1 MSHRRIPHFK
11 VLLIFTRFPIVLR
24 NSQATLNNILAHAY
38 QHISDWIDVFCYLI
52 VMGCLYILW
61 NMLRIYAFWPRSRA
75 DTLGV
80 DLKCKALEGI
90 MIAAILIWL
99 FSGSFEVAA
108 SCIWIYGPGQ
118 NINIYFQPYHCD
130 NFVYWTAFISVILI
144 IHSMIILFAILLCFC
159 LLCVGLLKDNKP

>member
-1 MSHRRIPHFK
+1 RSIRNVTQKDPTFQSFIDIYKISNSATEFASNFEQHLSSCTINIP
-11 VLLIFTRFPIVLR
+11 
-24 NSQATLNNILAHAY
+24 
-38 QHISDWIDVFCYLI
+38 FCPSRPMI
-52 VMGCLYILW
+52 PV
-61 NMLRIYAFWPRSRA
+61 MLRIYAFWPRSRA

-80 DLKCKALEGI
+80 DLTCKALEGI

-99 FSGSFEVAA
+99 FSG
-108 SCIWIYGPGQ
+108 CIWIYGPGQ

-159 LLCVGLLKDNKP
+159 LLCVGLLRDNKP